1 MTSERIQ
8 LHSPTG
14 RLLLLIWT
22 ILPLLGLSGTVTAAV
37 VLSVRQGAVHLPIAS
52 LIFAVPALL
61 LARWARRNSTTVFAS
76 AQGLEL
82 PKLKR
87 TIPWPAVV
95 NARLVP
101 FVGGL
106 VISVHRITFNDG
118 TPPLTFYSHGDAERI
133 VQRFKTGAD
142 GCSD

>member
-14 RLLLLIWT
+14 RLLLLTWS

-37 VLSVRQGAVHLPIAS
+37 VLFVRQGAVHLPIPS
-52 LIFAVPALL
+52 LILAIPALL
-61 LARWARRNSTTVFAS
+61 LASWARRNSTTVFAS

-82 PKLKR
+82 QKLKR
-87 TIPWPAVV
+87 TIPWSSVV
-95 NARLVP
+95 DARFIP
-101 FVGGL
+101 FIGGL

-118 TPPLTFYSHGDAERI
+118 TPPLTFYSQPDAERI
-133 VQRFKTGAD
+133 VQRFKTESGAA
-142 GCSD
+142 